1 MFNEIIAKI
10 HSHHCLK
17 TIFILREHFT
27 LEAFIIITITIFI
40 IIIITCIQTSSVRLD
55 RTHPRGCLLPCSGAG
70 QRMEQE
76 VSGYQDRRM
85 FVFDALK
92 ESVAEATHIL
102 HFFKSELKLISA
114 SEREHLD

>member
-1 MFNEIIAKI
+1 
-10 HSHHCLK
+10 
-17 TIFILREHFT
+17 
-27 LEAFIIITITIFI
+27 
-40 IIIITCIQTSSVRLD
+40 
-55 RTHPRGCLLPCSGAG
+55 
-70 QRMEQE
+70 MERE

-102 HFFKSELKLISA
+102 RFFKSELKVISA